1 MMTETKVHT
10 YRKCQGKDIVK
21 NGTNGVEVHNITV
34 KLVGLMV
41 SWNLE

>member
-1 MMTETKVHT
+1 MWLKQKSILVVNVRVNKLSKMVPM
-10 YRKCQGKDIVK
+10 D
-21 NGTNGVEVHNITV
+21 VEVYNITV

>member
-10 YRKCQGKDIVK
+10 CVNVRVNKLSKMVPMDM
-21 NGTNGVEVHNITV
+21 EVHNITV